1 MKPKKNGGGAGHHPA
16 TPAKK
21 IAAAARPPQIS
32 SEGTDQHRRRR
43 DRLVAVG
50 EFHPPCGRRGLG
62 AVIVRRC
69 PACQYLHIHRAML
82 VRTVDGSERTGSC
95 GVTYIVR
102 VLPAQRIEGAA

>member
-1 MKPKKNGGGAGHHPA
+1 MNLKKNGGGAGHHP
-16 TPAKK
+16 TRPASQ
-21 IAAAARPPQIS
+21 IEAAARPPQIS
-32 SEGTDQHRRRR
+32 SEGTDQRRRRR